1 MPHEADLGATAAD
14 PEASPECLGSTPL
27 PSEAAVEDTQVT
39 YPASAV
45 KDVLCGSGKA
55 KTPTTQEEEAEDLKV
70 DMNKAQDALRLWT
83 VHRDGEVLLRL
94 TKHGPGHEAPI
105 TIPDFFC
112 ESVSRFGTYPA
123 LATRNNDKWE
133 FLNYNQY
140 YQACR
145 KAAKAL
151 LKLGLERFNAVGIL
165 GFNSAEWFI
174 AAIGAI
180 LAGGLCVGI
189 YATNSPEAC
198 QYVIDHAKV
207 NVLLVENDQQLQ
219 KILSIPR
226 NKLESLKAI
235 IQYKQPMKEIGDNLY
250 FWNDFMELGNSIPD
264 AQLDQ
269 IIESQKANQCAVVI
283 YTSGTTGNP
292 KGVMLSHD
300 NITWTAGAVSRD
312 CNLSLAP
319 EKQETVVSYLPL
331 SHIAAQ
337 MLDLWIPMK
346 IGAITY
352 FAQPDALRGSLVNT
366 LHQVR
371 PTSFLGVPRVWEKM
385 QEKIKENT
393 TKAAALRRKVFSWA
407 RNTGLRVNNKR
418 MLGGHDT
425 PMGYRMAKTLVF
437 SKVRTALGLDH
448 CHYFMS
454 GAAPLTQETAEF
466 FLSLDI
472 PIGEMYGMSES
483 SGPHTVAIC
492 ENYRI
497 HSCGKILSGCK
508 NMLYQPNKDG
518 VGEICFW
525 GRHVFMGYLEREDAT
540 KEVVDEDGWLHSG
553 DLGRMDSQGFLY
565 ITGRIKEL
573 LITAGGENVPPIPI
587 ENLVKEKIPII
598 SNAMLVGD
606 RAKFLSILLTLKC
619 EVDSKS
625 GEPLD
630 RLTSEAISFCRHV
643 GSQSSTVS
651 EIVALQDPRVYAAIQ
666 KCIDEVNAVA
676 VSNAQKIQKW
686 IILEKDFTIAG
697 GELGP
702 TAKVKRHF
710 ITEKYKQQISNLYH

>member
-14 PEASPECLGSTPL
+14 PEASPECLGYTPL

-105 TIPDFFC
+105 TIPDFFR

-145 KAAKAL
+145 KAAKAF

-226 NKLESLKAI
+226 TKLESLKAI
-235 IQYKQPMKEIGDNLY
+235 IQYKQPMKETGDNLY

-269 IIESQKANQCAVVI
+269 IIKSQKANQCAVVI

-300 NITWTAGAVSRD
+300 N
-312 CNLSLAP
+312 
-319 EKQETVVSYLPL
+319 
-331 SHIAAQ
+331 
-337 MLDLWIPMK
+337 
-346 IGAITY
+346 
-352 FAQPDALRGSLVNT
+352 GSLVNT

-393 TKAAALRRKVFSWA
+393 TKAAALKRKVFSWA

-448 CHYFMS
+448 CHYFIS

-497 HSCGKILSGCK
+497 HRYWPPTQADPHPPATRVERVKTGG
-508 NMLYQPNKDG
+508 G
-518 VGEICFW
+518 V
-525 GRHVFMGYLEREDAT
+525 
-540 KEVVDEDGWLHSG
+540 S
-553 DLGRMDSQGFLY
+553 
-565 ITGRIKEL
+565 
-573 LITAGGENVPPIPI
+573 
-587 ENLVKEKIPII
+587 
-598 SNAMLVGD
+598 
-606 RAKFLSILLTLKC
+606 
-619 EVDSKS
+619 
-625 GEPLD
+625 
-630 RLTSEAISFCRHV
+630 
-643 GSQSSTVS
+643 
-651 EIVALQDPRVYAAIQ
+651 
-666 KCIDEVNAVA
+666 
-676 VSNAQKIQKW
+676 
-686 IILEKDFTIAG
+686 
-697 GELGP
+697 
-702 TAKVKRHF
+702 
-710 ITEKYKQQISNLYH
+710 